1 MKKNINGDGGPV
13 IDTTIKVAKENQI
26 ECVLISDTAHVFDK
40 YDIEF
45 INNIY
50 LSKSKYC
57 RAKKCNKILWM
68 DKYKSEFAVQTADDM
83 VLENGI
89 KVGELA
95 KQILGEYINIEFNEN
110 LNKMLED
117 TLKHMKNA
125 GLTITAKE
133 LKEKARNAVP
143 YAEIYT
149 GQSKVLGF
157 RRKTKIYRYVDFKEV
172 KHNGVG

>member
-1 MKKNINGDGGPV
+1 MGFSVFSECDTRKYFSIST
-13 IDTTIKVAKENQI
+13 ID
-26 ECVLISDTAHVFDK
+26 
-40 YDIEF
+40 
-45 INNIY
+45 
-50 LSKSKYC
+50 
-57 RAKKCNKILWM
+57 
-68 DKYKSEFAVQTADDM
+68 
-83 VLENGI
+83 
-89 KVGELA
+89 
-95 KQILGEYINIEFNEN
+95 
-110 LNKMLED
+110 
-117 TLKHMKNA
+117 LKHMKNA